1 MDFFNHIQKQDN
13 NDAATLAKRNSE
25 ILEFGTESDGNDTP
39 LDFEICKGL
48 TFTLD

>member
-1 MDFFNHIQKQDN
+1 MDFFTLIQKQDN
-13 NDAATLAKRNSE
+13 NDATLAPRSSD
-25 ILEFGTESDGNDTP
+25 ILEFGTESDGNETP